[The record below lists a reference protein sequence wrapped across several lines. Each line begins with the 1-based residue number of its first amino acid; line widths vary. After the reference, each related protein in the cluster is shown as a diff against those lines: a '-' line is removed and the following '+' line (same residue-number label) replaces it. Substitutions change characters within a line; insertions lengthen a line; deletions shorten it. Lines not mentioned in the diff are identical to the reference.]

1 MKRVE
6 QEILPPGNRND
17 SSEKKFCICQSILI
31 SLICQFNTLEDPK
44 INFHP
49 RKKFFWFQS
58 LKQSRILHSTRVF
71 TRMTMTQSRKLSRT
85 VSLWTRPL
93 NACVVLLWGLMV
105 AKLFRIRQIW
115 FGFRANYCRTV
126 SVRDSIRWMNFGHG
140 YEVFIFSEIY
150 WTDNLGNKIIDL
162 YFYNPIN
169 DFSISQSHLV

>member
-44 INFHP
+44 SIFTQGRNSFDFKVWNSP
-49 RKKFFWFQS
+49 GFYIVLDF
-58 LKQSRILHSTRVF
+58 F